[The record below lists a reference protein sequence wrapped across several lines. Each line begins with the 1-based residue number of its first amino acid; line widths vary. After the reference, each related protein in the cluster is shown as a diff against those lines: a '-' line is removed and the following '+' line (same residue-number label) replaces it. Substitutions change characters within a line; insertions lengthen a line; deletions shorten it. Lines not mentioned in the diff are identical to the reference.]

1 MVYATLR
8 PSGPHRA
15 AVMRHDSKS
24 DECAANC
31 VCNTP
36 STSRDGAVRKPK
48 PSWKTRARSRW
59 LANKLRLRAPPP
71 VPLAHAKTLGPV
83 RETAHTPPS
92 SFTRIRLGLSL
103 IVRHADITHHT
114 VHSAQRRPAPLRAG
128 VFSRSALLPAGLVAP
143 LRLPPSPH
151 TCMRCIGRPAQP
163 VS

>member
-1 MVYATLR
+1 MCVSRTGRCAWPCPWRVGGIPIRDLIDSTCRAT
-8 PSGPHRA
+8 
-15 AVMRHDSKS
+15 
-24 DECAANC
+24 
-31 VCNTP
+31 
-36 STSRDGAVRKPK
+36 VRC
-48 PSWKTRARSRW
+48 KTVAENALVPRW
-59 LANKLRLRAPPP
+59 LQDVATCLLANKLRLRAPLP